1 MHALQ
6 AFMVFTARCCV
17 FRTYSSHEVTGA
29 SIFSTFRANLQF
41 SRLGLQLQTLGGF
54 KSEVQHL
61 PPSKVRRC
69 KAPQPGVINNSSLK
83 TA

>member
-1 MHALQ
+1 M
-6 AFMVFTARCCV
+6 
-17 FRTYSSHEVTGA
+17 SE
-29 SIFSTFRANLQF
+29 
-41 SRLGLQLQTLGGF
+41 GGF

>member
-1 MHALQ
+1 MTKQ
-6 AFMVFTARCCV
+6 
-17 FRTYSSHEVTGA
+17 
-29 SIFSTFRANLQF
+29 
-41 SRLGLQLQTLGGF
+41 GGF

-69 KAPQPGVINNSSLK
+69 KAPQPGDINNSSLK

>member
-1 MHALQ
+1 MGPQQMLL
-6 AFMVFTARCCV
+6 V
-17 FRTYSSHEVTGA
+17 
-29 SIFSTFRANLQF
+29 
-41 SRLGLQLQTLGGF
+41 GGF

-69 KAPQPGVINNSSLK
+69 KAPRREDINNSSLK

>member
-1 MHALQ
+1 MDIQVPGFQCIAQ
-6 AFMVFTARCCV
+6 QPVDQKFV
-17 FRTYSSHEVTGA
+17 
-29 SIFSTFRANLQF
+29 SIDIQG
-41 SRLGLQLQTLGGF
+41 GL

-69 KAPQPGVINNSSLK
+69 KSPRREDINNSSLK